1 MNKSSGKRFFF
12 RRDHSSDVS
21 DRNISHHLMRQINE
35 SVQRETQLG
44 RERQIADQIARES
57 AELTLIEKQL
67 KQHK

>member
-1 MNKSSGKRFFF
+1 
-12 RRDHSSDVS
+12 
-21 DRNISHHLMRQINE
+21 MRQINE

-44 RERQIADQIARES
+44 KERQIADQIARES